1 MHLVKHCHLLLLES
15 LDGRLSCRLLLI
27 VRLLLI
33 NVVLSCGLVVLMA
46 VLARLPILLLPVG
59 IHVRRILQLLK
70 VVAFLLGLEHVV
82 IVAQEVVQVVA

>member
-1 MHLVKHCHLLLLES
+1 
-15 LDGRLSCRLLLI
+15 
-27 VRLLLI
+27 
-33 NVVLSCGLVVLMA
+33 MA
-46 VLARLPILLLPVG
+46 VLACLPILLLPVG